1 MSTSDPTLPG
11 QAEGVAAPHR
21 PAQMSLTTRAFLAV
35 GLTLGFY
42 LLALCVAAV
51 LLYLPYVQWTYTG
64 RVNAHVAVFCVAG
77 ALGILW
83 SILPRPERFV
93 PPGPRL
99 EALTQPELFHV
110 LRDVA
115 AATGQRMPAEVYL
128 VPDLNAWVRDRSG
141 VFGLG
146 SRRLMGLGLPLLQL
160 LSVDQFRAVLAHEFG
175 HYVGGDTK
183 LGPWIYRTRAAI
195 GRTLMRLH
203 GSLLQ
208 KPFVLYGELFLRIT
222 LAISRRQELA
232 ADMLAAR
239 VTGPLQLIDGLK
251 AVHAAAPAFERYWQ
265 SEVVPLLSQGYR
277 PPIAAGF
284 ERFVA
289 ASPVASVLQQH
300 LEREVTEG
308 EAHPYDTHPALR
320 ERIAALQALSATQ
333 AIPDHRRAICL
344 LADVDALEVE
354 LLGSIGTPAAVL
366 RRLAWDDV
374 GAAVYLPMWEQAS
387 AQYAAAFDGLTPAAF
402 PLAAEKLEVYAERFQ
417 HERTPI

>member
-1 MSTSDPTLPG
+1 
-11 QAEGVAAPHR
+11 
-21 PAQMSLTTRAFLAV
+21 
-35 GLTLGFY
+35 
-42 LLALCVAAV
+42 
-51 LLYLPYVQWTYTG
+51 
-64 RVNAHVAVFCVAG
+64 
-77 ALGILW
+77 
-83 SILPRPERFV
+83 
-93 PPGPRL
+93 
-99 EALTQPELFHV
+99 
-110 LRDVA
+110 
-115 AATGQRMPAEVYL
+115 
-128 VPDLNAWVRDRSG
+128 
-141 VFGLG
+141 
-146 SRRLMGLGLPLLQL
+146 
-160 LSVDQFRAVLAHEFG
+160 
-175 HYVGGDTK
+175 
-183 LGPWIYRTRAAI
+183 
-195 GRTLMRLH
+195 MRLH

-417 HERTPI
+417 HEADPDLTSEQKQHRAVLLTGAALTTALVKLGWRVRVQPGERIVVELDGVELLPFEALPALAAGSMRAAAWLALCDRAGIRELNLGVAL